1 MYNSLIS
8 GYTKLQQVAVN
19 DKARLNPLQWTGKDI
34 VKYVLLLLCAGEVT
48 FDYIMSLMISSS
60 SMALKKHLFYLIDYD
75 IISYGGQ
82 KQVYY
87 IKDKGLE

>member
-1 MYNSLIS
+1 MYNILIS

-34 VKYVLLLLCAGEVT
+34 VKYILLLCAGEVT

-60 SMALKKHLFYLIDYD
+60 SMALKKHLFYLIDYVHN
-75 IISYGGQ
+75 Y
-82 KQVYY
+82 
-87 IKDKGLE
+87 